1 MKRLRKIALLV
12 IGLVAGYLV
21 FGQLTVTQ
29 PFVRFFYPNGRPNR
43 VAKLVVRSWSW
54 QVAMGLVP
62 SRWPGRIA
70 WGSATIVV
78 KGRRSGAERT
88 TVATWIEHEGER
100 YFVSMLGEGSD
111 WVKNVRAAGG
121 QAELR
126 RGARQ
131 AIQLEEVPVDQRAE
145 IIQAWYQR
153 TWRSTESRLGIDP
166 HAGLD
171 AFERLAGAYPVFRI
185 ASPDEGQPR

>member
-1 MKRLRKIALLV
+1 MGMSRLRRVVLSVLGLL
-12 IGLVAGYLV
+12 AGYLA

-54 QVAMGLVP
+54 QVAMGFVP
-62 SRWPGRIA
+62 SRWPGGPA

-88 TVATWIEHEGER
+88 TVATWIAHQGER
-100 YFVSMLGEGSD
+100 YFVSMSGEGSD

-121 QAELR
+121 EAELR
-126 RGARQ
+126 RGTRQ
-131 AIQLEEVPVDQRAE
+131 AIRLEEIPVDQRAE
-145 IIQAWYQR
+145 IIQAWYRR
-153 TWRSTESRLGIDP
+153 TWRSTRSRLSLDP
-166 HAGLD
+166 D
-171 AFERLAGAYPVFRI
+171 ASLHEFERIAPEHPVFRI
-185 ASPDEGQPR
+185 VGATA